1 MGLLML
7 LQLSILFVWIYR
19 AALAYSIMWLLDLFD
34 FILAI
39 YVINRDEDVSYKLCW
54 CFLIFA
60 FPIFGGM
67 LYVLCAG
74 RKMPK
79 KLANGTIEAD
89 ARMRGLLKQD
99 EEVMNQLREVSPQ
112 SVKLFSSG
120 LSMSGF
126 PVYNHTSSVYFDSGE
141 EFFPVF
147 CEELR
152 KAEKFIFLEYYQ
164 ITPGKAWD
172 EVLSILKEKVAEGV
186 EVKLIYDDWG
196 CMISLPPHYDRT
208 LNEYGIET
216 YKFNRMRPALIV
228 TMNNRDHRKICV
240 IDNKVGFTGGLNLAD
255 EYMNFISRFGYWR
268 DSAMMIKGD
277 AVRSLTVMFLGM
289 YSYLRHDDIKM
300 DYSRYVEPY
309 EEAGEEG
316 CFYQPFSDT
325 PTDAVEL
332 GLTNHLNLVAAASRY
347 IYIDTPYLI
356 INSDMMTALCQCA
369 QSGVDVRI
377 LTPHIPD
384 KKPVFAMTRSNY
396 RKLIRRGVRIYEYTP
411 GFNHRKNIVCD
422 DELCLVG
429 SVNTDYRSY
438 YLQFEAGVLMR
449 NPSLAEELRQS
460 FEKGLAESQE
470 ITLADC
476 NKTPLLV
483 RMFRGILNVIAPF
496 F

>member
-1 MGLLML
+1 M
-7 LQLSILFVWIYR
+7 
-19 AALAYSIMWLLDLFD
+19 
-34 FILAI
+34 
-39 YVINRDEDVSYKLCW
+39 
-54 CFLIFA
+54 
-60 FPIFGGM
+60 
-67 LYVLCAG
+67 
-74 RKMPK
+74 
-79 KLANGTIEAD
+79 
-89 ARMRGLLKQD
+89 
-99 EEVMNQLREVSPQ
+99 
-112 SVKLFSSG
+112 
-120 LSMSGF
+120 
-126 PVYNHTSSVYFDSGE
+126 
-141 EFFPVF
+141 
-147 CEELR
+147 
-152 KAEKFIFLEYYQ
+152 
-164 ITPGKAWD
+164 
-172 EVLSILKEKVAEGV
+172 LSILKEKVAEGV